1 VNFNQFISEDF
12 KLFWYAPV
20 RAYPG
25 LKLRHQF
32 IAYEAFNQ
40 PLLWQ
45 LIGPPTG
52 MRIDPN
58 SGLLEWTPS
67 LAGIY
72 KDIVVRVSRPDG
84 QYLERKFTVS
94 VNTDDFIFV
103 DSARGADSNAGGSS
117 TPLRTISAALLKA
130 GTAAKTVYVRS
141 GVYKEY
147 SDDNNPKR
155 LRISGAYAEGN
166 PFILSSYPGDEKF
179 VLDCDYKGWGFA
191 ASGEYVVLQ
200 DLVVE
205 HAFASYAG
213 QSNPGAIVVNGR
225 NTVVQNAVAR
235 NSSWWVGQNM
245 TGILVQSQGNVLL
258 DRVRA
263 HDNSP
268 YDKNNTSVSS
278 PLGGGFFGDRNHL
291 YNASNFLF
299 YTDGPVGNGV
309 VHVLNSY
316 SSGSIIGYKI
326 KHSGPAARVIVHNS
340 VSDGDYVGFGGSSD
354 FSSVRYSLFLNS
366 KVNGVSLSHTDIVSG
381 ANPDPAREYGRNTML
396 IEHNTIKNTGGGF
409 GINIGPY
416 YANNAIIIKNL
427 IDQSGQTQLGLADY
441 PGLFVA
447 LYVEGSKSIL
457 AGSSPVFSKNHY
469 YASSNAQI
477 AFKTAPYVN
486 ISVAQWASY
495 KGLSSPYFDAD
506 NSRNFAQPHYAA
518 DGLTQTTSSPALF
531 SASEFA
537 GAR

>member
-20 RAYPG
+20 RAHPG

-40 PLLWQ
+40 PLSWQ
-45 LIGPPTG
+45 LIGQPTG
-52 MRIDPN
+52 MHIDPN
-58 SGLLEWTPS
+58 SGLLEWTPLS
-67 LAGIY
+67 AGSY
-72 KDIVVRVSRPDG
+72 KGIVVRVSRPDG
-84 QYLERKFTVS
+84 QYLERAFTIS
-94 VNTDDFIFV
+94 VNTEDFIFV
-103 DSARGADSNAGGSS
+103 DGARGTDSNSGGLSA
-117 TPLRTISAALLKA
+117 PLRTISAALLKA
-130 GTAAKTVYVRS
+130 GASAKTVYVRS

-147 SDDNNPKR
+147 SDDKNPRR
-155 LRISGAYAEGN
+155 LSIASTYADTSPFVLSG
-166 PFILSSYPGDEKF
+166 YPGDDKF

-191 ASGEYVVLQ
+191 ASGAYVVLQ

-225 NTVVQNAVAR
+225 NNVVQNVVTR
-235 NSSWWVGQNM
+235 HSSWWVGQNM
-245 TGILVQSQGNVLL
+245 TGILVQSQGDVLL
-258 DRVRA
+258 DRVRS

-278 PLGGGFFGDRNHL
+278 PLGGGFYGDINYL

-299 YTDGPVGNGV
+299 YTDGPVGSGL
-309 VHVLNSY
+309 VHVLNSH

-340 VSDGDYVGFGGSSD
+340 VSDGDYIGFGGSSD
-354 FSSVRYSLFLNS
+354 FSSVRYSLFLNN
-366 KVNGVSLSHTDIVSG
+366 KVNGVSLSQSDIVSG
-381 ANPDPAREYGRNTML
+381 VNPDPAREYGRNTML

-409 GINIGPY
+409 GLNIGPY
-416 YANNAIIIKNL
+416 YSNNAIIIKNL
-427 IDQSGQTQLGLADY
+427 IDQSGQSQLGLADY
-441 PGLFVA
+441 PGLFVG
-447 LYVEGSKSIL
+447 LYVEGSKNIL

-469 YASSNAQI
+469 YSAGSSAT

-486 ISVAQWASY
+486 ISAAQWGSY
-495 KGLSSPYFDAD
+495 KGLNSAYFDKD
-506 NSRNFAQPHYAA
+506 NSRNFTRPLYAD
-518 DGLTQTTSSPALF
+518 DGITQTASSPALF